1 MQTVGILAVQGAFV
15 KHKQMLDVLNCKT
28 KLVKTVEDLSSVDRL
43 VIPGGESTA
52 MRIMLKKH
60 NMWDSLREFCCT
72 NPVLGTCAGAILLSS
87 KIDDG
92 VDESLYSMDID
103 VTRNSYGRQIESF
116 ITQVPFDNGEIV
128 ENISANFIRAPQIVR
143 VGHNVK
149 VLSSLNGQV
158 ILAQDKLAI
167 ACTFHPEL
175 TDDLSIHR
183 YFIHI

>member
-1 MQTVGILAVQGAFV
+1 MQTIGILAVQGAFV
-15 KHKQMLDVLNCKT
+15 KHKQILDSLRCNT
-28 KLVKTVEDLSSVDRL
+28 KLVKTVEDLLSIDKL

-60 NMWDSLREFCCT
+60 NMWDSLREFCGT
-72 NPVLGTCAGAILLSS
+72 KPVLGTCAGAILLAS

-92 VDESLYSMDID
+92 ADESLCSMDID

-116 ITQVPFDNGEIV
+116 ITEVPFHNGEKV
-128 ENISANFIRAPQIVR
+128 ENIPANFIRAPQIVR

-149 VLSSLNGQV
+149 VLSSLNSQV

-175 TDDLSIHR
+175 TDNLAIHR
-183 YFIHI
+183 YFIQI